1 VSWTGFPGS
10 EEDDLFAGESWKRLP
25 GRIVLWLKRASR
37 LPMLGTTLPIS
48 LQREDELELVMIYGY
63 GTVQM

>member
-10 EEDDLFAGESWKRLP
+10 EEDHLLAWKRLP